1 MSRLLAA
8 LAAFALLAPCPVALG
23 QAVGEP
29 VTIVAGRVLDG
40 RGGALRRATVV
51 IDADRILR
59 IESRPVAN
67 PTYAFPDATL
77 LPGLIDVHV
86 HLAAYLNQEGRMH
99 TEGDGDT
106 PAQTALG
113 RAANAWATL
122 TAGFTTVQSLG
133 DAADRDLRDWI
144 DRGAIPGPRVLT
156 SLGPIADT
164 GLGPERLRQE
174 VARRA
179 EGGADAIKLF
189 ASKSIREGG
198 GATLSQ
204 AELDAA
210 CGEARRLGLRAIVHA
225 HSADAIRAAALAGC
239 HQVEHGL
246 FATPEV
252 LRLLAD
258 RGVYFAPQCSLVF
271 RNYLDHRA
279 RFRGLGNFTDDGFAA
294 MERAAPLAIQVIR
307 TALATPGLK
316 VVFGTDAVAGAH
328 GRNVDDLICR
338 VRQAGQRAADAI
350 VSATSLNAASLGL
363 ADRIGSIAPGLA
375 ADLVVVAGNPLD
387 DITALERVL
396 LVMRAGRV
404 VHYDP
409 TLSTPRGL
417 R

>member
-1 MSRLLAA
+1 MRRLLSA
-8 LAAFALLAPCPVALG
+8 LAPLALLAPCPVALG
-23 QAVGEP
+23 QALGEP
-29 VTIVAGRVLDG
+29 ATIVVGRVLDG
-40 RGGALRRATVV
+40 RGGVLRRATVV

-59 IESRPVAN
+59 IEPRPVAN
-67 PTYAFPDATL
+67 PTYAFPDGTL

-86 HLAAYLNQEGRMH
+86 HLAAYLNQGGRMH

-106 PAQTALG
+106 PTQTALS

-133 DAADRDLRDWI
+133 DAADRDLRDWA

-156 SLGPIADT
+156 SLAPIADT

-174 VARRA
+174 VARRVA
-179 EGGADAIKLF
+179 GGADAIKLF

-198 GATLSQ
+198 AATLSQ
-204 AELDAA
+204 VEMDAA
-210 CGEARRLGLRAIVHA
+210 CGEARRLGVRAIVHA

-279 RFRGLGNFTDDGFAA
+279 RFRGLGNFTDEGFAA
-294 MERAAPLAIQVIR
+294 MERAAPLAIQVLR
-307 TALATPGLK
+307 DALATPGLR

-328 GRNVDDLICR
+328 GRNADDLICR

-409 TLSTPRGL
+409 TLVATRGL